1 MEGGYECTYPP
12 AKNEPGLAEALQETS
27 DEQFHHIWLQHR
39 PSEDVHS
46 DSLATT
52 HIKRKQTISKLMGDE
67 KQGLDQIIKI
77 KLNCV
82 GVNYTRTTQVR
93 SKPVN
98 LQCLLA
104 NFRFKS

>member
-1 MEGGYECTYPP
+1 VQGWYESKYPS

-27 DEQFHHIWLQHR
+27 NEQFHKLLLQHR

-46 DSLATT
+46 DSFATT

-82 GVNYTRTTQVR
+82 GSPLYKNH
-93 SKPVN
+93 SG
-98 LQCLLA
+98 
-104 NFRFKS
+104 